1 MFTVAVSQAGQQMRP
16 QAFSFMYFFI
26 FFLDFVIY
34 VISQFP
40 HRSIAPGV
48 LRTADVFPVVASL
61 LRTTKKYL
69 VFLITNTF
77 LVLAKQQLC
86 TCITLFCKFI
96 SRRCTIET

>member
-40 HRSIAPGV
+40 HRSIACEPQTYF
-48 LRTADVFPVVASL
+48 LSSL
-61 LRTTKKYL
+61 LSLENGKK
-69 VFLITNTF
+69 VFSIFNY
-77 LVLAKQQLC
+77 
-86 TCITLFCKFI
+86 
-96 SRRCTIET
+96 

>member
-48 LRTADVFPVVASL
+48 LRTADVFRRFSL
-61 LRTTKKYL
+61 ENDKK
-69 VFLITNTF
+69 VFSIFNY
-77 LVLAKQQLC
+77 
-86 TCITLFCKFI
+86 
-96 SRRCTIET
+96 